1 MITGYRASTINKELK
16 ELLNTFKDSYR
27 TTCYASRVQYMK
39 TLPAG
44 SQIPKEG
51 VIYGDAEKQQFDLDC
66 KGFRDKANK
75 ILSDAHSELKK
86 EATEAP
92 STEAV
97 NSITLLNMRKDI
109 TETDVDDLLTRY
121 GSNPQAWKTIKSIAN
136 DHDIRGFR
144 DHPIDE
150 QIQNIEGLAN
160 TLNKTLSL
168 ASASSGH
175 AGDGFLA
182 MVAGQI
188 DQTFPVDE

>member
-66 KGFRDKANK
+66 KGFRDKAYK

-97 NSITLLNMRKDI
+97 NSLALLNMRKDI
-109 TETDVDDLLTRY
+109 TETEIEDLINRY
-121 GSNPQAWKTIKSIAN
+121 GDNPQVWKTIRSIAGEN
-136 DHDIRGFR
+136 GIRVS
-144 DHPIDE
+144 DHPINE
-150 QIQNIEGLAN
+150 QIRNIEGLMH
-160 TLNKTLSL
+160 TLNSTLSV
-168 ASASSGH
+168 ASASKGH
-175 AGDGFLA
+175 AGDGFLS
-182 MVAGQI
+182 MVAMQI
-188 DQTFPVDE
+188 DDAFPVEE

>member
-51 VIYGDAEKQQFDLDC
+51 VIYGDAEKQQFKLDC

-97 NSITLLNMRKDI
+97 NSVALLNMRKDI
-109 TETDVDDLLTRY
+109 TETEIEDLINRY
-121 GSNPQAWKTIKSIAN
+121 GDNPQVWKTIRSIAGEN
-136 DHDIRGFR
+136 GIRVS
-144 DHPIDE
+144 DHPINE
-150 QIQNIEGLAN
+150 QIRNIEGLMH
-160 TLNKTLSL
+160 TLNSTLSV
-168 ASASSGH
+168 ASASKGH
-175 AGDGFLA
+175 AGDGFLS
-182 MVAGQI
+182 MVAMQI
-188 DQTFPVDE
+188 DDAFPVEG